1 MFNRR
6 LSLFALVLASLL
18 TPASAAPPARATTKP
33 DPPRAP
39 LYVEGEVLL
48 KFQPGIGALERS
60 NIQVEMNAYR
70 LRTFASGAEHWRLGP
85 GMTVDDAV
93 RRLSRNPV
101 VAYAEP
107 NYLLF
112 TGAEPNDSYFPDQWG
127 LKNTGQLGGKVD
139 ADVDADLAWDET
151 TGSSTILVAVLDTGV
166 DASHEDLVANMWV
179 NLDETYNL
187 IDDDGNGYVDDV
199 QGWDF
204 LDGEDN
210 PSPYSNNLPPGL
222 CDVRVREHGTHVAGI
237 TGAVGNNL
245 KGITGINWSVKIMNL
260 RVVPGAASYGAAAV
274 DYARIKGAHAINA
287 SWQSGGFSQ
296 TLYDAIE
303 AAGDAGIAFVAS
315 AMNNNNDNDSAPNYP
330 ASYDLPNVLAVAA
343 TDRSDL
349 RWSSSNYGN
358 DSVDLG
364 APGAD
369 ILSTVPS
376 WPENQVY
383 CGEPPPVGTT
393 YKLLSGTSMAAPLV
407 AGALALMR
415 SLDLEPTPTVAELKC
430 RLLTTTDPL
439 PSLIFRTVSG
449 GRLNARRALDSLLAG
464 APCIEPE
471 NFQFTATIYGSP
483 NPQYEQINLIS
494 LPYGNVFQGPG
505 GPEALCEALGLSNN
519 AELAQYD
526 SAGNR
531 LVHGCGGSPTFELLD
546 LKGVEI
552 IERHPGAKQGII
564 EGWDV
569 PGAQIVIEDLGAGKI
584 GHNLF
589 PVRYNGTAQTPE
601 DLCDQCGLSSQAMI
615 TRFNAAGGTVQSH
628 VCGQLPL
635 WNLVLGEAVL
645 IQEPNGPVTC
655 TPQAYE

>member
-1 MFNRR
+1 VAASRAERR
-6 LSLFALVLASLL
+6 RYPVDEILVKFRAN
-18 TPASAAPPARATTKP
+18 ASALDRAGL
-33 DPPRAP
+33 RGR
-39 LYVEGEVLL
+39 L
-48 KFQPGIGALERS
+48 GAAVR
-60 NIQVEMNAYR
+60 
-70 LRTFASGAEHWRLGP
+70 RTFRTGAEHWRLSWGP
-85 GMTVDDAV
+85 SVEELV
-93 RRLSRNPV
+93 RDLNRNPIV
-101 VAYAEP
+101 EYAEP
-107 NYLLF
+107 NYYLKTFDVPDDPLF
-112 TGAEPNDSYFPDQWG
+112 PQQWG
-127 LKNTGQLGGKVD
+127 LRNTGEGGGLLD
-139 ADVDADLAWDET
+139 ADIDADLAWEITAGEDVV
-151 TGSSTILVAVLDTGV
+151 IAVLDSGV
-166 DASHEDLVANMWV
+166 DYTHPDFES
-179 NLDETYNL
+179 NLWFNPGEIPDNFQ
-187 IDDDGNGYVDDV
+187 DDDGNGFVDDIH
-199 QGWDF
+199 GADF
-204 LDGEDN
+204 IRLDGRPLPYDPFPSEPPCPL
-210 PSPYSNNLPPGL
+210 PSP
-222 CDVRVREHGTHVAGI
+222 HGTIVAGI
-237 TGAVGNNL
+237 AAARGNNSI
-245 KGITGINWSVKIMNL
+245 GISGVGRASKVMAL
-260 RVVPGAASYGAAAV
+260 RILHQSNTTEGTVADATQAVQYAIAEGALVA
-274 DYARIKGAHAINA
+274 NA
-287 SWQSGGFSQ
+287 SWGIMTPPCTYMQDGICGK
-296 TLYDAIE
+296 TLYDAI
-303 AAGDAGIAFVAS
+303 AAGQAAGFILVAS
-315 AMNNNNDNDSAPNYP
+315 AGNLDQNIDDPNEAAYP
-330 ASYDLPNVLAVAA
+330 AAYDLDNVITVAA
-343 TDRSDL
+343 TDKYDL
-349 RWSSSNYGN
+349 RAFFSNYGPTT
-358 DSVDLG
+358 VDLG
-364 APGAD
+364 APGMG
-369 ILSTVPS
+369 ILSLMSQYP
-376 WPENQVY
+376 
-383 CGEPPPVGTT
+383 CAGTPHS
-393 YKLLSGTSMAAPLV
+393 YGGSSGTSMSAPHV